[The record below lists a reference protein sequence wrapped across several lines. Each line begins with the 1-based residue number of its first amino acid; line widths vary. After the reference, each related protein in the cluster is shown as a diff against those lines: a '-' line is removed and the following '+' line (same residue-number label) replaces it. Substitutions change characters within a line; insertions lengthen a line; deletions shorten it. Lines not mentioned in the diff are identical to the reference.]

1 MTIEKHNLIDTSLEA
16 RSPQL
21 GSRLA
26 ESRCE
31 SNARAAA
38 ERGEM
43 TDFRFDDPDQYVNG
57 TPYEAFAALRN
68 EAPFSWR
75 AASDRLKDG
84 FWLATK
90 YRDIVSISRN
100 SKLFATNAPLL
111 SDPVPVEL
119 WPVFPALGM
128 IADNLMTFDAQKHVV
143 FRSLAN
149 SLFSGARIAQLEDK
163 IRATCIEIRDRVSN
177 RPRFDFAE
185 EAALAI
191 PVEVVMGTFMGIP
204 RADLATL
211 TRYVLTINAM
221 DDPELR
227 PHQDALFE
235 AAEELFAYGMALLKR
250 VQRVPSGDLLGDLLH
265 AGSLKGLSA
274 ETLIQAYWFPLAAGA
289 FDTTASTIAGG
300 VQALLQFPEELNNI
314 REDPSLIPLAIDEML
329 RWVSPTVYF
338 RRTATME
345 TDFNGYRIKKG
356 DKIVLCYA
364 SANRDEDVFP
374 HPETFDVKRTPN
386 PHVAFGY
393 GTHFCLGSRLATLI
407 LRIFL
412 EEFLPLISRMQIS
425 GKVIR
430 TRSGWMNRIKSM
442 PVTLLPVAMAPGD

>member
-1 MTIEKHNLIDTSLEA
+1 
-16 RSPQL
+16 
-21 GSRLA
+21 
-26 ESRCE
+26 
-31 SNARAAA
+31 
-38 ERGEM
+38 
-43 TDFRFDDPDQYVNG
+43 
-57 TPYEAFAALRN
+57 
-68 EAPFSWR
+68 
-75 AASDRLKDG
+75 
-84 FWLATK
+84 
-90 YRDIVSISRN
+90 
-100 SKLFATNAPLL
+100 
-111 SDPVPVEL
+111 
-119 WPVFPALGM
+119 
-128 IADNLMTFDAQKHVV
+128 
-143 FRSLAN
+143 
-149 SLFSGARIAQLEDK
+149 
-163 IRATCIEIRDRVSN
+163 
-177 RPRFDFAE
+177 
-185 EAALAI
+185 
-191 PVEVVMGTFMGIP
+191 
-204 RADLATL
+204 
-211 TRYVLTINAM
+211 M

-227 PHQDALFE
+227 PHPDALFE

-250 VQRVPSGDLLGDLLH
+250 VQRVPSGDVLSDLLL
-265 AGSLKGLSA
+265 AGSLKGLPA

-300 VQALLQFPEELNNI
+300 VQALLQFPEELNSI

-364 SANRDEDVFP
+364 SANRDEDVFA
-374 HPETFDVKRTPN
+374 HPEMFDVKRTPN

-412 EEFLPLISRMQIS
+412 EEFLPLISRIQIS
-425 GKVIR
+425 GQVMR